1 MLDVPLNSQD
11 TAKMAGRQAIGPLI
25 EAIRA
30 TIAGIVQTTENE
42 SIIHPLL
49 NIVIALDEHRQ
60 YRGDQAVK
68 KWLFGANGPHDLDE
82 LIAILDKLDELE
94 NEVQQN
100 RGHIYKAFVNLCDKL
115 RSDDG
120 GPDNG

>member
-1 MLDVPLNSQD
+1 MILTNKD

-30 TIAGIVQTTENE
+30 TIAGIVQSIDNE

-82 LIAILDKLDELE
+82 LKGILIRLDELE
-94 NEVQQN
+94 IEVKEN
-100 RGHIYKAFVNLCDKL
+100 RGHIYDAFIHLCDKL

-120 GPDNG
+120 GPDNA